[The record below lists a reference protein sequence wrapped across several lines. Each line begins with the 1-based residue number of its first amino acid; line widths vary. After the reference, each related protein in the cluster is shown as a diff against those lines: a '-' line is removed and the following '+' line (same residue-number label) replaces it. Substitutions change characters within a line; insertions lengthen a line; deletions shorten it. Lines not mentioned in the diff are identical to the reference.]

1 LSAKLITK
9 FETFA
14 PLCGITGPGIIALGM
29 IISTLAY
36 TGVDGQTYSPLN
48 HFVSELGEV
57 GVSSMSSA
65 FNWSLIFGGLI
76 TIPFMVYLA
85 GQIRFWIRWPL
96 GILGVL
102 TAVFAVL
109 VGIFPMNY
117 VNPHTFAALTFF
129 NLGLTVAI
137 LYSLVILFSSRQPFP
152 KWLAIPGLL
161 YALTFTWFSFF
172 PPAIPVD
179 IDFEAG
185 MAGFLS
191 NRPDLFALAVIE
203 WVMVLAILI
212 WILLMGIYLTIIREN
227 SRIS

>member
-1 LSAKLITK
+1 VPTK
-9 FETFA
+9 SKTKIETYA
-14 PLCGITGPGIIALGM
+14 PVCGMIGPGIIAVGM

-36 TGVDGQTYSPLN
+36 SGVEGQAYNPLN
-48 HFVSELGEV
+48 HFVFELGEV
-57 GVSSMSSA
+57 GVSSLSGA

-76 TIPFMVYLA
+76 TIPFMIYLA
-85 GQIRFWIRWPL
+85 GQIQFWLRWPL
-96 GILGVL
+96 GILGVM

-129 NLGLTVAI
+129 NLGLAVAI

-152 KWLAIPGLL
+152 NWLAIPGVL

-172 PPAIPVD
+172 PLAIPVEF
-179 IDFEAG
+179 DFEVG
-185 MAGFLS
+185 MAQFLS
-191 NRPDLFALAVIE
+191 NRPDILALAIIE

-212 WILLMGIYLTIIREN
+212 WILLMGIYLTMNRGYG
-227 SRIS
+227 RI